1 MRLCIDLGGSSVRGA
16 LMSGGNV
23 LGTLAAARSD
33 SFDIGELE
41 MFVDESLAKFRA
53 HDVTGVA
60 VAVPGVTNAG
70 KSTLISAHGKY
81 SALLGV
87 DLRSWASRRLE
98 VPFGL
103 ENDAR
108 AALTGE
114 LAFGVATGE
123 KDAVLMILGTGIGT
137 AAVIDGVQLYG
148 RHGHAGILGGHVTID
163 RNAATCPCGNVGCAE
178 SIASTWALNSAL
190 EEAPDFS
197 DSAWAR
203 ESAAQGMKSLV
214 ILAKRG
220 DELSKRVLAHFI
232 NAWAITLVS
241 LCHAYDPEVVIVTG
255 GVLQSTEIVP
265 QLQSYVNAH
274 LWSSSYRP
282 RLLVPAHP
290 QLSVMRGLSALE
302 LTALDD
308 GR

>member
-1 MRLCIDLGGSSVRGA
+1 
-16 LMSGGNV
+16 
-23 LGTLAAARSD
+23 
-33 SFDIGELE
+33 
-41 MFVDESLAKFRA
+41 
-53 HDVTGVA
+53 
-60 VAVPGVTNAG
+60 
-70 KSTLISAHGKY
+70 
-81 SALLGV
+81 
-87 DLRSWASRRLE
+87 
-98 VPFGL
+98 
-103 ENDAR
+103 
-108 AALTGE
+108 
-114 LAFGVATGE
+114 
-123 KDAVLMILGTGIGT
+123 
-137 AAVIDGVQLYG
+137 
-148 RHGHAGILGGHVTID
+148 
-163 RNAATCPCGNVGCAE
+163 
-178 SIASTWALNSAL
+178 
-190 EEAPDFS
+190 
-197 DSAWAR
+197 
-203 ESAAQGMKSLV
+203 MKSLV